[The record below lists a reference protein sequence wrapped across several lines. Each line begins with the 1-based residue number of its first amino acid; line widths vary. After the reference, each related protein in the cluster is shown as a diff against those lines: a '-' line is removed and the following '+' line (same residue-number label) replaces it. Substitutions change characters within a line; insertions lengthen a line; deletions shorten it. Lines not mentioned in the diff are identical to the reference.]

1 MPSMIRRLL
10 FFAGTL
16 VLASGCSRDTAFEY
30 FTKLD
35 STQERA
41 VGNYRRITLSDGNL
55 TEAIINVLYLN
66 PVEPDLFHGNH
77 YFFISLY
84 DRNKRPLQ
92 EYNLTLNG
100 EPAAGIVML
109 DRNCSLSRLLPL
121 NNPWNVYYEAVFKR
135 LEDENLT
142 LRFEIDPSLTG
153 EAVYRLVR

>member
-1 MPSMIRRLL
+1 MSGMMRRLL
-10 FFAGTL
+10 IFAGMLLLT
-16 VLASGCSRDTAFEY
+16 AGCSRDTAFEY

-41 VGNYRRITLSDGNL
+41 VSNYRRVTLSDGNL
-55 TEAIINVLYLN
+55 TEAIVNVLYLN
-66 PVEPDLFHGNH
+66 PVEPEMFRGNH

-84 DRNKRPLQ
+84 DRDKRPLE

-100 EPAAGIVML
+100 EPPAGITML

-121 NNPWNVYYEAVFKR
+121 NNPWTVYYEAVFKR
-135 LEDENLT
+135 LKDENLT

-153 EAVYRLVR
+153 EAVYRSVQ